1 MVHKYPPKG
10 PVEAIV
16 PPLAPLNWVKEGGC
30 MRIIIADDHPLI
42 RFGVAGTFRGT
53 HEIVGEAADAYT
65 ALELVAA
72 QKPDLLILDLDMPGC
87 PPDETIRR
95 AAELHPAMKVMILSG
110 SKDPRFLR
118 ALAGVKFSG
127 FVLKDEAPENLLQAV
142 RVIGQ
147 GSTWFSHAIS
157 RKFLAIS
164 QENEGELALC
174 LTKREREILDLI
186 LQGKDNAGIAT
197 SLKLA
202 EQTIRRHASVIYQ
215 KLGVSNRLEA
225 VVWAQR
231 VGLADQYERT
241 EASVVSTGA

>member
-1 MVHKYPPKG
+1 
-10 PVEAIV
+10 
-16 PPLAPLNWVKEGGC
+16 

-42 RFGVAGTFRGT
+42 RFGVAGAFRGT
-53 HEIVGEAADAYT
+53 YEVVGEASDSAA
-65 ALELVAA
+65 ALELVGRH
-72 QKPDLLILDLDMPGC
+72 KPDLLILDLDMPGP
-87 PPDETIRR
+87 PPDETIRT
-95 AAELHPAMKVMILSG
+95 AAELHPSMKVLILSG
-110 SKDPRFLR
+110 SKDPRYLR
-118 ALAGVKFSG
+118 ALTGVKIAG

-147 GSTWFSHAIS
+147 GSTWFSHSIS
-157 RKFLAIS
+157 RQFLAIS

-174 LTKREREILDLI
+174 LTKREREILELI
-186 LQGKDNAGIAT
+186 LQGKDNAGIAA

-231 VGLADQYERT
+231 VGLASTTMEST
-241 EASVVSTGA
+241 AASVSSRGA